1 MSSYIEE
8 MVLMCNT
15 CLEKRNANPK
25 EPLMPHEVPE
35 RPWQVVATD
44 LFSWDGQNF
53 VTVTDYYSR
62 YFWVY
67 PLRNTL
73 AGTVIQQMKVAFS
86 HHGIPEKLV
95 SDNGPQYSCDEFAKF
110 SKQYGFIHTTSNPT
124 HAQSKGLAE
133 KTVQTVKHIFG
144 KCKADRKDPYSG
156 ILEYLNTPLEC
167 NTSPAQALMSRRLR
181 SIVPSNH
188 KQLQPKPV
196 NYEQFRNQLVLSR
209 QKQNEY
215 YSRQSTALKPLEM
228 GETVRV
234 KKQGTWVPST
244 ITGQVDPRSYTVKTT
259 DGREYRR
266 NRCDLIKS
274 RKATIP
280 EFEPP
285 TILSRD
291 HESATPFA
299 IKQSHTK
306 VLGPPMA
313 IPTINSDNSSTG
325 DPKSKTSDS
334 VPASTSKSEPYVS
347 GRVVKPRSILS
358 L

>member
-1 MSSYIEE
+1 
-8 MVLMCNT
+8 MCKK

-44 LFSWDGQNF
+44 LFSWDGQDF
-53 VTVTDYYSR
+53 VTVADYYSR
-62 YFWVY
+62 YFEVY

-73 AGTVIQQMKVAFS
+73 AGTVIQQIKVAFS

-110 SKQYGFIHTTSNPT
+110 SKQYGFIHATSSPT
-124 HAQSKGLAE
+124 YAQSNGIAE
-133 KTVQTVKHIFG
+133 KTVQSVKHIFG
-144 KCKADRKDPYSG
+144 KCKADRKDPYLG

-181 SIVPSNH
+181 SIIPSTH
-188 KQLQPKPV
+188 EQLQPKPV
-196 NYEQFRNQLVLSR
+196 NHEQFRNQLVLSR
-209 QKQNEY
+209 QKQSEY
-215 YSRQSTALKPLEM
+215 YSRQSTTLKPLEM
-228 GETVRV
+228 GETVRI

-244 ITGQVDPRSYTVKTT
+244 VTGHVDSRSYTVRTI

-266 NRCDLIKS
+266 NRRDLMKS
-274 RKATIP
+274 REATLP

-291 HESATPFA
+291 HESATPLA
-299 IKQSHTK
+299 IKQSPTK
-306 VLGPPMA
+306 V
-313 IPTINSDNSSTG
+313 
-325 DPKSKTSDS
+325 
-334 VPASTSKSEPYVS
+334 
-347 GRVVKPRSILS
+347 
-358 L
+358 